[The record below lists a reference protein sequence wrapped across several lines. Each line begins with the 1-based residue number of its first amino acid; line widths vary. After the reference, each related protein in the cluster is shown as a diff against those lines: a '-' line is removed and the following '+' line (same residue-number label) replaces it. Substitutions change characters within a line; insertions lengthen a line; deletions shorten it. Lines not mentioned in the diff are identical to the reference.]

1 MSTPAEL
8 NIAIT
13 AAVTAEDACIYAYG
27 VIGAQVFGTPQ
38 ARARRALAS
47 HRSWRDRFQAET
59 PDVIPSAIAYD
70 FPFPVID
77 QASAKRLAALIE
89 NRMVGVYA
97 DLAAAAATVLRTD
110 AVTAAMEC
118 AARAVTWGAEPQAF
132 PQA

>member
-8 NIAIT
+8 NAALT
-13 AAVTAEDACIYAYG
+13 AAVSAEDACIYAYG
-27 VIGAQVFGTPQ
+27 VIGAQVSGAPQ

-47 HRSWRDRFQAET
+47 HHSWRDRLQSET

-70 FPFPVID
+70 FPFPVSNP
-77 QASAKRLAALIE
+77 ASAKRLAALIE

-97 DLAAAAATVLRTD
+97 DVAAAADTVLRTE

-118 AARAVTWGAEPQAF
+118 AARAVTWGAESQAF